1 MKKIVFIS
9 MLVVLLFSLAACA
22 PTTSAPAETDV
33 VAEATETLVEE
44 TVAPAIVGESVLEID
59 GNDTAL
65 NFTIEELQALPATE
79 GYAGLLSSSGSITPP
94 ALHKGVS
101 LKDLVDQLGGMS
113 ETMGVYVEAVDGYG
127 ITFSYDQVMSGEFIT
142 YDPANGT
149 EISVEGPL
157 TAIIAYEREGELLDP
172 VQDGQLRLVI
182 VSPEPD
188 NLVDGHWMVKW
199 VNHIELRDTGANW
212 FLHLEGAISEE
223 MDRATF
229 ESGSSAHCHLEV
241 WTDEN
246 GDEWSG
252 IPLWY
257 LLGRVD
263 DAVRHESRAFDEDLA
278 ESGYTITITAAD
290 GYSIELNSQ
299 DAAFNDDW
307 IIASHVNG
315 EPIADKNYPLRLV
328 GNGLEKGQMIGAIE
342 SITLGIEPIAES
354 VQETQVPV
362 TDMTGDLV
370 IFGNVDFTLPFM
382 YAELQDMDV
391 VTITAKHPKKD
402 ETREYQGVLLK
413 TLLDMVKPK
422 TGASKLKFIAGDG
435 YSIEVPLADVTA
447 CQDCMLSFG
456 DDETMN
462 SVMPG
467 MESSAWVKDV
477 VQIIIQ

>member
-9 MLVVLLFSLAACA
+9 MLFVLLFSLAACA
-22 PTTSAPAETDV
+22 PTTAPAATEV
-33 VAEATETLVEE
+33 VAEATEPPVDKTA
-44 TVAPAIVGESVLEID
+44 APATVGESVLEID
-59 GNDTAL
+59 GNDTTL

-79 GYAGLLSSSGSITPP
+79 GYAGLLSSAGNITPP
-94 ALHKGVS
+94 SLHKGVS

-157 TAIIAYEREGELLDP
+157 TAIVAYEREGELLDP

-212 FLHLEGAISEE
+212 LLHLEGAISEE

-278 ESGYTITITAAD
+278 EAGYTITITAAD

-307 IIASHVNG
+307 IVASLVNG
-315 EPIADKNYPLRLV
+315 EPITDKNYPLRLV
-328 GNGLEKGQMIGAIE
+328 GKGLEKGQMIGAIE
-342 SITLGIEPIAES
+342 SITLGIEPIAEP

-370 IFGNVDFTLPFM
+370 IFGNVDFTMPFM
-382 YAELQDMDV
+382 YTELQDMDV
-391 VTITAKHPKKD
+391 MTISAKHPKKD
-402 ETREYQGVLLK
+402 ETREYEGVLLK

-422 TGASKLKFIAGDG
+422 ADASKLKFVAGDG
-435 YSIEVPLADVTA
+435 YSVDLPLADVLA

-456 DDETMN
+456 DEETLN

>member
-1 MKKIVFIS
+1 MKKIFFIFI
-9 MLVVLLFSLAACA
+9 LFVLLFSLAACA
-22 PTTSAPAETDV
+22 PVAPAPAETEAA
-33 VAEATETLVEE
+33 AETTEPPVEE
-44 TVAPAIVGESVLEID
+44 TEAPVAVGESILEID
-59 GNDTAL
+59 GNDKTL
-65 NFTIEELQALPATE
+65 NFSIEELQAMPVTE
-79 GYAGLLSSSGSITPP
+79 GYAGLLSSAGNITPP
-94 ALHKGVS
+94 TLHKGIS
-101 LKDLVDQLGGMS
+101 LKDLVEQLGGMS
-113 ETMGVYVEAVDGYG
+113 ETMGLYVEAVDGYG
-127 ITFSYDQVMSGEFIT
+127 ITFSYDQVMAGEFIT
-142 YDPANGT
+142 YDPSNGT
-149 EISVEGPL
+149 EISVEGRL
-157 TAIIAYEREGELLDP
+157 TAIVAYERDGELLDP

-212 FLHLEGAISEE
+212 FLHLEGATTEE

-263 DAVRHESRAFDEDLA
+263 DAIRHESRAFDEDLA
-278 ESGYTITITAAD
+278 EAGYTITITAAD
-290 GYSIELNSQ
+290 GYSIELDSK
-299 DAAFNDDW
+299 DASFNDDW
-307 IIASHVNG
+307 IVASHVNG

-328 GNGLEKGQMIGAIE
+328 GKGLEKGQMIGAIE
-342 SITLGIEPIAES
+342 SIVLGVEPVKET
-354 VQETQVPV
+354 VQETQAPV

-370 IFGNVDFTLPFM
+370 VFGNVDFTMPFM

-391 VTITAKHPKKD
+391 VTISAKHPKKD
-402 ETREYQGVLLK
+402 ETREYEGVLLK

-422 TGASKLKFIAGDG
+422 ADAGTLKFVAGDG
-435 YSIEVPLADVTA
+435 YSVELPLADVLA
-447 CQDCMLSFG
+447 CPDCMLSFG
-456 DDETMN
+456 DDETLT

>member
-9 MLVVLLFSLAACA
+9 MLFVLLFSLAACA
-22 PTTSAPAETDV
+22 PVVPAPAETE
-33 VAEATETLVEE
+33 AAIEATEPPVEE
-44 TVAPAIVGESVLEID
+44 TVAPATVGESVLEID
-59 GNDTAL
+59 GNDTTL

-142 YDPANGT
+142 YDPSNGT
-149 EISVEGPL
+149 EIAVEGPL
-157 TAIIAYEREGELLDP
+157 TAIVAYEREGELLDP

-278 ESGYTITITAAD
+278 EAGYTITITAAD

-299 DAAFNDDW
+299 DAAFNDEW

-328 GNGLEKGQMIGAIE
+328 GNGMEKGQMIGAIE
-342 SITLGIEPIAES
+342 SITLGIEPIAEP

-422 TGASKLKFIAGDG
+422 QGASKLKFIAGDG
-435 YSIEVPLADVTA
+435 YSVELPLADVLA

>member
-1 MKKIVFIS
+1 
-9 MLVVLLFSLAACA
+9 
-22 PTTSAPAETDV
+22 
-33 VAEATETLVEE
+33 
-44 TVAPAIVGESVLEID
+44 
-59 GNDTAL
+59 
-65 NFTIEELQALPATE
+65 
-79 GYAGLLSSSGSITPP
+79 
-94 ALHKGVS
+94 
-101 LKDLVDQLGGMS
+101 
-113 ETMGVYVEAVDGYG
+113 
-127 ITFSYDQVMSGEFIT
+127 
-142 YDPANGT
+142 
-149 EISVEGPL
+149 L

-278 ESGYTITITAAD
+278 EAGYTITITAAD

-328 GNGLEKGQMIGAIE
+328 GKGLEKGQMIGAIE
-342 SITLGIEPIAES
+342 SITLGIEPIAEP